1 MEQGLTLLI
10 LLIFG
15 SLCLVA
21 LFVVVNVLFQGFVSG
36 IRLAAHETPGRALLV
51 GLVNFVFL
59 ALLAMVLGRAAQ
71 NLGLQFLGLLAMLFV
86 VLLVIGVT
94 FGLAGMVE
102 LVAERLV
109 PDYTGWR
116 RTAGGAAAMT
126 LACITPY
133 VGWFGLLPY
142 VGLRGLGALILSLF
156 ARASVKKVQ
165 QGGETVD

>member
-21 LFVVVNVLFQGFVSG
+21 LFVVVNTLFRGFVSG
-36 IRLAAHETPGRALLV
+36 IRAAAHETPGRALLV
-51 GLVNFVFL
+51 GLVNFIFV
-59 ALLAMVLGRAAQ
+59 AILAMALGKAAQ

-86 VLLVIGVT
+86 VVLTIGVT

-109 PDYTGWR
+109 PAQTGWR
-116 RTAGGAAAMT
+116 RTAGGAAALT

-133 VGWFGLLPY
+133 IGWFGLLPY

-156 ARASVKKVQ
+156 ARASAK
-165 QGGETVD
+165 GEPQDEEAMA